1 MVQNIRA
8 GGVPLCPSCSKKLS
22 PRYGTVV
29 YLGGKRVKVDRA
41 ELRKLRGNG
50 WSVTELAARFDITHR
65 SVTRLLA
72 A

>member
-8 GGVPLCPSCSKKLS
+8 GGVPLCKSCSKKLS

-41 ELRKLRGNG
+41 ELRKLHDGG
-50 WSVTELAARFDITHR
+50 WSISELAARYDITHR
-65 SVTRLLA
+65 SIARLLA